1 MTPDRFDEIER
12 VCQAALDRP
21 PETRAAFLD
30 EVCKGDPDLRT
41 QVEALLAGASR
52 AASLM
57 EEPAFIDTAPT
68 LTAGQRLGPYE
79 VLSLI
84 GEGGMGQVYKARDTR
99 LDRAVAIKILP
110 PSVAA
115 DPLRRARFEREA
127 KTIAGLT
134 HPRICALYDVV
145 EHDGSMCLVM
155 EHLVGETLAARLAK
169 GRIPLDQVLTV
180 ATEIADALAAAH
192 RHGIVHRD
200 LKPGNVMLTKA
211 GTKLLDFGL
220 AKLKKSGEPA
230 APFASTQMASLTAEG
245 TIAGTLQYMAPEQL
259 EGKEADPRSDIF
271 AFGAVLYEMLTGRRA
286 FQGDNQASI
295 ISAIMSS
302 HPPAV
307 SSLQPLT
314 PPALDRL
321 AGKCLAKDPEARWQN
336 AADLADAL
344 RWNAEAAD
352 RSASGIGLLTTAGV
366 RPRRRVLALAAAVLV
381 LAAVVPS
388 AVVWWLR
395 PAPRIPMFPPVRF
408 LMDVRPAEELN
419 AGGVMLT
426 VYPAS
431 NPGGSG
437 TALTWTPDGQALVFV
452 GRRGGIQRLYVRRL
466 DSLEAKPLDDSV
478 GAQVPVVSADGR
490 WIAFWADGAIKK
502 APLSAGSTETWVD
515 GITQPPIGMAWSEA
529 GLLIGPYE
537 QEGLHERTGTRSV
550 SIVTSGSAP
559 KPVTVVQQGEASHI
573 LPHWLPG
580 GRAFL
585 YTARRR
591 ALSWSDD
598 QVFAHDVATGAR
610 TKLLSDAVDARY
622 VGGYLV
628 FLRRGLLMAIA
639 FDADRLQATGEPFA
653 LVNHVVQGLT
663 TMTGAGQYSIAPTG
677 NLAYLEGQQAGWPDA
692 RIVTVNRRGDVV
704 PLATPVKSYGM
715 NVRLDPHGSRIANSV
730 YTLTGREIWV
740 YDLEH
745 GGMVARLGLGGEVSA
760 NRSWTPDGKRLT
772 FGWVKPDG
780 LREIVWQAVDGSAR
794 PEKLAEVG
802 EPGGWTPD
810 GKSLLGVRDHDIWL
824 LASAGGA
831 RPIVQSAADEWGPAL
846 SPDARWLAYASDTSG
861 RPEVFVQSFPGP
873 GERQMVSTDG
883 GNNPLW
889 HPRGGELFFL
899 RPPDG
904 AGRSQMMVASQ
915 DPQSGRLGSPR
926 PLFRF
931 LLSDLRFYSTPFPG
945 YDVALDGQRFFVTQ
959 TVPSPPQP
967 PVTQVNI
974 VLNWFEELK
983 AKAPATR

>member
-1 MTPDRFDEIER
+1 MDE
-12 VCQAALDRP
+12 A
-21 PETRAAFLD
+21 
-30 EVCKGDPDLRT
+30 
-41 QVEALLAGASR
+41 
-52 AASLM
+52 
-57 EEPAFIDTAPT
+57 
-68 LTAGQRLGPYE
+68 
-79 VLSLI
+79 
-84 GEGGMGQVYKARDTR
+84 
-99 LDRAVAIKILP
+99 
-110 PSVAA
+110 
-115 DPLRRARFEREA
+115 
-127 KTIAGLT
+127 
-134 HPRICALYDVV
+134 
-145 EHDGSMCLVM
+145 
-155 EHLVGETLAARLAK
+155 
-169 GRIPLDQVLTV
+169 LTV

-388 AVVWWLR
+388 AVVWRLR

-502 APLSAGSTETWVD
+502 APLSAGATETWVD
-515 GITQPPIGMAWSEA
+515 GITQPPIGMAWSGP

-550 SIVTSGSAP
+550 SLVTSGSAP
-559 KPVTVVQQGEASHI
+559 KPVTVVQQGETSHI

-591 ALSWSDD
+591 ASSWSDD

-628 FLRRGLLMAIA
+628 FLRRGLLMAVA

-663 TMTGAGQYSIAPTG
+663 AMTGAGQYSIAPTG
-677 NLAYLEGQQAGWPDA
+677 NLAYLEGPQAGWPDA

-715 NVRLDPHGSRIANSV
+715 NVRLDPHGRRIANSV
-730 YTLTGREIWV
+730 YTLTGREI
-740 YDLEH
+740 
-745 GGMVARLGLGGEVSA
+745 
-760 NRSWTPDGKRLT
+760 
-772 FGWVKPDG
+772 
-780 LREIVWQAVDGSAR
+780 
-794 PEKLAEVG
+794 
-802 EPGGWTPD
+802 
-810 GKSLLGVRDHDIWL
+810 LGVRPRAWGHRREARPRGRGQRQPVLDSGRESVSR
-824 LASAGGA
+824 SAGSSRTVSGK
-831 RPIVQSAADEWGPAL
+831 S
-846 SPDARWLAYASDTSG
+846 SG
-861 RPEVFVQSFPGP
+861 RPSTGARGRRHWRRWGSRADGHRMGRACWASGTTISGCSRAPAEPAPSCSRRPTNGGP
-873 GERQMVSTDG
+873 RCHQT
-883 GNNPLW
+883 
-889 HPRGGELFFL
+889 RGGSRMCRTLQ
-899 RPPDG
+899 G
-904 AGRSQMMVASQ
+904 ARRSSSSHFRDLV
-915 DPQSGRLGSPR
+915 SGRWSR
-926 PLFRF
+926 RMAATT
-931 LLSDLRFYSTPFPG
+931 LSGIRAAASC
-945 YDVALDGQRFFVTQ
+945 
-959 TVPSPPQP
+959 SS
-967 PVTQVNI
+967 
-974 VLNWFEELK
+974 
-983 AKAPATR
+983 

>member
-1 MTPDRFDEIER
+1 MMPDRFDEIER
-12 VCQAALDRP
+12 VCQAALDGP
-21 PETRAAFLD
+21 PGTRAAFLD
-30 EVCKGDPDLRT
+30 DACKGDAALRAE
-41 QVEALLAGASR
+41 VEALLAGASR

-57 EEPAFIDTAPT
+57 EVPVCVDATPT
-68 LTAGQRLGPYE
+68 LNAGQRLGPYE

-84 GEGGMGQVYKARDTR
+84 GEGGMGEVYKARDTR
-99 LDRAVAIKILP
+99 LDRTVALKILP
-110 PSVAA
+110 HSVAA
-115 DPLRRARFEREA
+115 DPTRRIRFEREA
-127 KTIAGLT
+127 KAIAALT
-134 HPRICALYDVV
+134 HPHICTLYDVA
-145 EHDGSMCLVM
+145 EHDGSMFLVM
-155 EHLVGETLAARLAK
+155 EHLSGETLADRLLK
-169 GRIPLDQVLTV
+169 GRLPLDEALTV

-388 AVVWWLR
+388 AVVWRLR

-452 GRRGGIQRLYVRRL
+452 GRRAGIQRLYVRRL

-502 APLSAGSTETWVD
+502 APLSAGATETWVD
-515 GITQPPIGMAWSEA
+515 GITQPPIGMAWSGA

-550 SIVTSGSAP
+550 SLVTSGSAP
-559 KPVTVVQQGEASHI
+559 KPVTVVQQGETSHI

-628 FLRRGLLMAIA
+628 FLRRGLLMAVA

-663 TMTGAGQYSIAPTG
+663 AMTGAGQVQHRADRQPRVPG
-677 NLAYLEGQQAGWPDA
+677 RAAGRMARRADCDGQPPRRRSAVGDAGEELWD
-692 RIVTVNRRGDVV
+692 
-704 PLATPVKSYGM
+704 
-715 NVRLDPHGSRIANSV
+715 
-730 YTLTGREIWV
+730 E
-740 YDLEH
+740 
-745 GGMVARLGLGGEVSA
+745 
-760 NRSWTPDGKRLT
+760 RSP
-772 FGWVKPDG
+772 
-780 LREIVWQAVDGSAR
+780 
-794 PEKLAEVG
+794 
-802 EPGGWTPD
+802 
-810 GKSLLGVRDHDIWL
+810 
-824 LASAGGA
+824 
-831 RPIVQSAADEWGPAL
+831 GPARE
-846 SPDARWLAYASDTSG
+846 SNREQRVHPDRA
-861 RPEVFVQSFPGP
+861 
-873 GERQMVSTDG
+873 
-883 GNNPLW
+883 
-889 HPRGGELFFL
+889 
-899 RPPDG
+899 
-904 AGRSQMMVASQ
+904 
-915 DPQSGRLGSPR
+915 
-926 PLFRF
+926 
-931 LLSDLRFYSTPFPG
+931 
-945 YDVALDGQRFFVTQ
+945 
-959 TVPSPPQP
+959 
-967 PVTQVNI
+967 
-974 VLNWFEELK
+974 
-983 AKAPATR
+983 